1 MDIPHRCGRPP
12 VEARYIRPDT
22 SCTVPAFFFL
32 LHLVWFWIYSKNS
45 AYWKKILDSQSV
57 VFLDDNYLGSQLS
70 WVAWSIVF
78 WKSASG
84 RWKTR
89 TAPLFSH
96 IYADFPHFRV
106 FGRKQ
111 SCSACV
117 WTLFDGKSPLIRQVL
132 TYQPGLSRCEGKR
145 HVISILG
152 RPGNYGQL
160 TRCSGIWRSA
170 FLQ

>member
-1 MDIPHRCGRPP
+1 M
-12 VEARYIRPDT
+12 
-22 SCTVPAFFFL
+22 
-32 LHLVWFWIYSKNS
+32 
-45 AYWKKILDSQSV
+45 
-57 VFLDDNYLGSQLS
+57 
-70 WVAWSIVF
+70 WSIVL
-78 WKSASG
+78 KLASG

-117 WTLFDGKSPLIRQVL
+117 WTLFDGESPLIRRLL

-152 RPGNYGQL
+152 RPGNWPADQMLMQRLFGQCPNELLYFYGGASL
-160 TRCSGIWRSA
+160 GCPKKTFFFK
-170 FLQ
+170 FLLKLLKNIP